1 MDGAEYRINKYVTK
15 MPYFRYRDEAWPINV
30 RHGGIYT
37 EDLKAIINQM
47 MAMLSYD
54 TKLFVCRF
62 DLRQRHATD
71 DSSHLSTF
79 IEALKARLKREYGF
93 RHIGHAW
100 CREKVSSQAQHYH
113 LALMLEGHKIR
124 TTYGMGKFVTE
135 EWIKAGGS
143 TIHRANYHNV
153 TLKSENLMD
162 AVQHLSYLAKVE
174 GKEGIPSQYKA
185 FSPSRLKPRAKKKG
199 CE

>member
-1 MDGAEYRINKYVTK
+1 MLAV
-15 MPYFRYRDEAWPINV
+15 
-30 RHGGIYT
+30 
-37 EDLKAIINQM
+37 
-47 MAMLSYD
+47 LSYD

-62 DLRQRHATD
+62 DLRQTHATD
-71 DSSHLSTF
+71 DSSHVSTF

-93 RHIGHAW
+93 RHIGYAW
-100 CREKVSSQAQHYH
+100 CREKVSSQTQHYH

-124 TTYGMGKFVTE
+124 TTYGMEKFVTE

-143 TIHRANYHNV
+143 SIHRCNYHNV

-185 FSPSRLKPRAKKKG
+185 FSSSRLKPRAKK
-199 CE
+199 ERL

>member
-1 MDGAEYRINKYVTK
+1 MDDVLYRKNKYVTK
-15 MPYFRYRDEAWPINV
+15 IPYFTYRDEVWQINT

-37 EDLKAIINQM
+37 KMLKAIIDQM
-47 MAMLSYD
+47 LAMLSYD

-62 DLRQRHATD
+62 DLHQIHGTV

-79 IEALKARLKREYGF
+79 IQALKARLTREYGF
-93 RHIGHAW
+93 RHIGYAW
-100 CREKVSSQAQHYH
+100 CREKASAQAQHYH

-124 TTYGMGKFVTE
+124 TTYRMAKLVLA

-143 TIHRANYHNV
+143 SIHRCNYHNV
-153 TLKSENLMD
+153 TLQSESLMD
-162 AVQHLSYLAKVE
+162 AVLHLSYLAKVE
-174 GKEGIPSQYKA
+174 GKSGIPSRYKA
-185 FSPSRLKPRAKKKG
+185 FSPSRLKARTQKRG